1 MERLTGKSQVLSWA
15 IYDFAN
21 TIYSMNIITMYFA
34 QWVIVDNLKEDIWYS
49 AAYALS
55 MLLVAL
61 SMPVLGAISDS
72 HGKRKPFLLTLTL
85 GCVAGTLFIGVVSNN
100 VAQVDLRVH
109 LALILFVITNFSYE
123 GGLVFYNALLPQ
135 VSTPKNIGRVSGLGV
150 ALGYM
155 GAIVGLL
162 LVKPFVEGH
171 LFGLKIP
178 LVSQAGREKAFIP
191 TALFFLLFSL
201 PIFLWVREKVEPTQA
216 RLRIGIRHAFRRVW
230 EGLTRTK
237 KYPGVL
243 RFLIAD
249 YFFEDAIATVII
261 FMAVYAQ
268 VVMGM
273 GDEVKIWFFI
283 LSTTSAVVG
292 SFLAGMVTDRI
303 GPKKTL
309 FWVVLG
315 WIVCLLVV
323 MFTFDRT
330 IFWIVGSCIGI
341 FLGSTWTASRPL
353 LTSLVPKEMV
363 GEFFGLYSLSGRAAA
378 IIGPLLWGGAVLY
391 FRQDNFL
398 VIKILAFLESIG
410 VSLSIE
416 LLRTIQYR
424 FAVAVMV
431 LVMILGLFI
440 FIKVPDRFERKTS

>member
-1 MERLTGKSQVLSWA
+1 MQTLPGKSQVLSWA
-15 IYDFAN
+15 LYDFAN
-21 TIYSMNIITMYFA
+21 TIYSMNILTMYFA
-34 QWVIVDNLKEDIWYS
+34 QWVIVDNLKEDIWYG

-100 VAQVDLRVH
+100 VARVDLRVY
-109 LALILFVITNFSYE
+109 LALILFVMTNFSYE

-162 LVKPFVEGH
+162 LVKPFVDGH
-171 LFGLKIP
+171 LFGLQIP

-201 PIFLWVREKVEPTQA
+201 PIFVWVREKVEPTQA
-216 RLRIGIRHAFRRVW
+216 RLRIGVSHAFRRVW
-230 EGLTRTK
+230 EALTRTK

-283 LSTTSAVVG
+283 VSTTSAVAG
-292 SFLAGMVTDRI
+292 SFLAGIAADRI

-315 WIVCLLVV
+315 WIVCLSVV
-323 MFTFDRT
+323 MVTFDHT

-391 FRQDNFL
+391 FKQDNFL
-398 VIKILAFLESIG
+398 VIKILAFLESMG
-410 VSLSIE
+410 VILSIE

-424 FAVAVMV
+424 FAVAVLV
-431 LVMILGLFI
+431 LVMILGLVI
-440 FIKVPDRFERKTS
+440 FLKVPDKFERKTS